1 MEDAAIIELYWAR
14 DEGAIRET
22 DAKYGRFCYSIA
34 YHILS
39 NREDAGESVNDTYL
53 AAWQTIPPK
62 KPDSLGAYLGRIVRN
77 VSINLRRRRDSL
89 KRGGAGLC

>member
-14 DEGAIRET
+14 DESAIAET

-62 KPDSLGAYLGRIVRN
+62 SRTLSAHTWAASCGTSA
-77 VSINLRRRRDSL
+77 
-89 KRGGAGLC
+89 